1 MIGLFITRFGNQYGN
16 VELDATIDESHEWK
30 AEATS
35 NPVEEG
41 APVTDHVI
49 EQADKLS
56 IKGFVTDTPIGSQS
70 LQLQRSQ
77 DVFDLL
83 YSLIKKREPMTIYT
97 KHKIYFD
104 MILTGINIPRL
115 HTVGE
120 AIEFSAEF
128 INIRK
133 VATEIVDVPK
143 GISAK
148 KDAKSDAAT
157 GRKTEPQKDGG
168 KKQAVEKS
176 SSTLSRIFK

>member
-83 YSLIKKREPMTIYT
+83 HSLIKKREPMTIYT
-97 KHKIYFD
+97 KHKIYF
-104 MILTGINIPRL
+104 GW
-115 HTVGE
+115 
-120 AIEFSAEF
+120 
-128 INIRK
+128 
-133 VATEIVDVPK
+133 
-143 GISAK
+143 IS
-148 KDAKSDAAT
+148 
-157 GRKTEPQKDGG
+157 
-168 KKQAVEKS
+168 
-176 SSTLSRIFK
+176 